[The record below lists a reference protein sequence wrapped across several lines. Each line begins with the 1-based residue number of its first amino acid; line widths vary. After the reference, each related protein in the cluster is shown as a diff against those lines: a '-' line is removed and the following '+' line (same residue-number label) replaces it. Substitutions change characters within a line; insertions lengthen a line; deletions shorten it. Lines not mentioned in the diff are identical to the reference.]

1 MPPKT
6 PSRPLSLAPDAL
18 GHEARASDDDH
29 QSLRLWLRLLSCT
42 NQLEGELRRRL
53 HAQFGMSLSRFDYLA
68 QLHRHADGLSMS
80 ALSSY
85 LMVTGGSVT
94 GLTNE
99 LVKEGLVTREVDEAD
114 RRSFTLRLTPAGR
127 KSFERIAAAHESWV
141 VSLFAG
147 LGVGDRERLSDLLGR
162 LRLAVASGAGE
173 MAAAPAPAATGRPRR
188 R

>member
-1 MPPKT
+1 MPAKP
-6 PSRPLSLAPDAL
+6 RPLSLAPDAI
-18 GHEARASDDDH
+18 GHEGRATDDDH

-53 HAQFGMSLSRFDYLA
+53 HQQFGMSLSRFDYLA
-68 QLHRHADGLSMS
+68 QLHRHAKGLSMS

-99 LVKEGLVTREVDEAD
+99 LVKEGLVTREVDESD

-147 LGVGDRERLSDLLGR
+147 LGVGDRDRLSDLLGQ
-162 LRLAVASGAGE
+162 LRMAASGASE
-173 MAAAPAPAATGRPRR
+173 LPAAAPPAPAARPKRR
-188 R
+188 

>member
-1 MPPKT
+1 MPRKT
-6 PSRPLSLAPDAL
+6 AARPLALAPQAM
-18 GHEARASDDDH
+18 GHEARASEEDH

-68 QLHRHADGLSMS
+68 QLHRHADGLSMT

-99 LVKEGLVTREVDEAD
+99 LVKEGLVTREVDEND
-114 RRSFTLRLTPAGR
+114 RRSFTLRLTASGR
-127 KSFERIAAAHESWV
+127 KSFERIAEAHESWV
-141 VSLFAG
+141 VALFAG
-147 LGVGDRERLSDLLGR
+147 LGVADRDRLSDLLGR
-162 LRLAVASGAGE
+162 LRMAVASS
-173 MAAAPAPAATGRPRR
+173 AAPEDLAPAARTRR